1 MAAVQRGR
9 RRWRRSEGGGEANNM
24 IFDSTGG
31 GDWYIRIYT
40 GGDVVYL
47 IIHVSAQ
54 SGVHVAD
61 YI

>member
-1 MAAVQRGR
+1 
-9 RRWRRSEGGGEANNM
+9 M
-24 IFDSTGG
+24 IFDSPGG